1 MYARRRRHYI
11 PGMDKIEI
19 ISDEEFKET
28 LSKAKSYVGIVLIEG
43 PNYNSPEAKAIIYQ
57 HGKRNMSLRK
67 AGKFPVIFPVTDG
80 GRIKGM
86 GVFCVSEDEVREIMN
101 GDPGVQAGI
110 FTYELHAVRGFP
122 GATLP

>member
-19 ISDEEFKET
+19 ISDEEFKEN

>member
-1 MYARRRRHYI
+1 LYARRRRHYI

-19 ISDEEFKET
+19 ISDEEFKEN